1 MQYKLARKPISNIVI
16 FNWISCYGWD
26 VDVFLLPVPCWQD
39 RECRES
45 REHRRSMLP
54 YRKKSPRLPGSNTV
68 VMLFPLIFLPHQAFC
83 YLIILLLSQTDTNS
97 QNFYWHLNSF
107 PVCFLNFLK
116 AQCRYRRVAIK
127 HKHIYLNFSSET
139 YRHRHRILYWII
151 VQFNCLAL
159 NVTMSHSYFI
169 SHGVTVTCCIY
180 NIIYTPSLQISNIFN
195 KSYNCQILNWTS
207 DSDETFDIWY
217 FYWEIESYRKSM
229 HQCIMYHNIICL
241 TQQ

>member
-1 MQYKLARKPISNIVI
+1 M
-16 FNWISCYGWD
+16 GG
-26 VDVFLLPVPCWQD
+26 
-39 RECRES
+39 
-45 REHRRSMLP
+45 MLM
-54 YRKKSPRLPGSNTV
+54 Y
-68 VMLFPLIFLPHQAFC
+68 FC
-83 YLIILLLSQTDTNS
+83 YLFHAGKIESVERVENTADPCCRIERNLPDCQGAIQSWCSSPWFSFLTRHFAISLLLLSQTDTNS

-217 FYWEIESYRKSM
+217 FYWEIESYRKSL